1 MKKGGKIAIWSIS
14 LLALGGLAY
23 YLYKRATKKILG
35 RPNFDLLVKNMP
47 NATLGKDKSGNDTLY
62 GKIDDRYDFLFF
74 VNNRFFIKDK
84 QDKGLAVA
92 YGFYYNGGK
101 WLQSDDKSK
110 NVKGKN
116 VLENLTEFRIL

>member
-35 RPNFDLLVKNMP
+35 RPNFDLLVKNLP
-47 NATLGKDKSGNDTLY
+47 NGKVEKDKSGADILI
-62 GKIDDRYDFLFF
+62 GKIDDRYNFLFYPT
-74 VNNRFFIKDK
+74 NRFFVKDM
-84 QDKGLAVA
+84 QDKGVAVA

-101 WLQSDDKSK
+101 WLQADDKTK

-116 VLENLTEFRIL
+116 VLENLTEFRVL